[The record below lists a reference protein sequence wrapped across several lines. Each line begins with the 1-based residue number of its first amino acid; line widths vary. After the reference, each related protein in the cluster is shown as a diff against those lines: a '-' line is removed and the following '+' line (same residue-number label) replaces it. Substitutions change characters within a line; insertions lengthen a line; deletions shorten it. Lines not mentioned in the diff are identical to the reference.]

1 MNRLGR
7 TTRNF
12 RKTFPISESRPQIG
26 MPVQWPRRW
35 LAIFAEKGPK
45 SAAECRRFELSG
57 SKSFPD
63 GIEILS
69 NLRFLVPNLRLRI
82 LQELG
87 IVKIAAFAAANPEM
101 IWQN

>member
-26 MPVQWPRRW
+26 MPVQWPRCW

-45 SAAECRRFELSG
+45 SAAESRRFDFFG
-57 SKSFPD
+57 SKSLLD

-69 NLRFLVPNLRLRI
+69 DLNFLVPKLWLRI
-82 LQELG
+82 LKELG

-101 IWQN
+101 IRQN